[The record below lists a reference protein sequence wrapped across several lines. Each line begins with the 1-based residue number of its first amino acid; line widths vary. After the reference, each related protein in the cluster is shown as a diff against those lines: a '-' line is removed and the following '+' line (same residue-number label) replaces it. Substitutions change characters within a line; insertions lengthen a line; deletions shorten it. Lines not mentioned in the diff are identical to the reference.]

1 MMNAGKRQLRE
12 VTYLELSGENCVKI
26 DITGRFLFR
35 QRPTAETTHPPPA
48 RTRETSTTGRD
59 GPNHRPRYQEGR
71 VNQPEPV
78 RGKSEIENQPNQV

>member
-1 MMNAGKRQLRE
+1 MRE
-12 VTYLELSGENCVKI
+12 NGSCERSYLSRIIWGELYENCHYRKI
-26 DITGRFLFR
+26 YFPVAADGGD
-35 QRPTAETTHPPPA
+35 HPPHPA